1 MADVIFL
8 IYFLST
14 NGSRVGLGTKALT
27 HEFLVRQVLS
37 REVGFLLR
45 DLVLAIHVE
54 VWSWHSAAVVVVVHW
69 AKIVV
74 VFIHLPILENRIL
87 HLSLLTCL
95 FVFLHLQSALCL
107 KG

>member
-8 IYFLST
+8 IYFLYA

-69 AKIVV
+69 AEIVV
-74 VFIHLPILENRIL
+74 VFIHLAILENRIL
-87 HLSLLTCL
+87 HLSLLACL
-95 FVFLHLQSALCL
+95 FVFLHLQSA
-107 KG
+107 